1 MYKLRSEIILF
12 LKEEK
17 HSLIIT
23 FEDGVFQFKL
33 AYLCDIF
40 EKLNQLNILLQG
52 KDTHILQLYDKLTAF
67 KRKLRLWKTGPL
79 KNGEQCNSF
88 PLLKSHLSL
97 LSGNASL
104 QKNVIYSHLDSLIS
118 HFNKYFSEDMDKKSP
133 C

>member
-12 LKEEK
+12 LKEKK

-67 KRKLRLWKTGPL
+67 KRNYDYGKLVR
-79 KNGEQCNSF
+79 
-88 PLLKSHLSL
+88 
-97 LSGNASL
+97 
-104 QKNVIYSHLDSLIS
+104 
-118 HFNKYFSEDMDKKSP
+118 
-133 C
+133 